1 MADVQVIR
9 LLEIRAR
16 AAGGVQS
23 ARLGSRGREGGV
35 QAGGGRSTPTSAGN
49 TLARWAVPTVGCR
62 YPAQL
67 SRLQDLLAGYDLS
80 SDLQCKLC
88 GKKESDM
95 VGPSKRSKFIVHL
108 GYTHRFV

>member
-1 MADVQVIR
+1 MADAEVIW
-9 LLEIRAR
+9 LVESRAR

-23 ARLGSRGREGGV
+23 ARLGSRGREGGGR
-35 QAGGGRSTPTSAGN
+35 AGGGRSTPTSAGN
-49 TLARWAVPTVGCR
+49 TSARWAVTAVACR

-67 SRLQDLLAGYDLS
+67 SLLQDLLAGYDLS